1 MAITLKPA
9 RLPQLLDDPELV
21 GSSTGKDDA

>member
-9 RLPQLLDDPELV
+9 RLPQVLDDPEVV
-21 GSSTGKDDA
+21 GSSTRKDEA